1 MIGSV
6 KKFYLSKYKLEPF
19 LFALGFCTVFQV
31 IHYIPLPGIMSSYV
45 CNKNFMDV
53 AELVIMLRIQVG
65 KTALSFGLV
74 VVDMQNGF
82 VSKGGSYDKLGMNI
96 EAFRKIIPRMRI
108 LIAFCRNEDIPIFYT
123 EAVRERSGI
132 DLLTNIHMILP
143 RTREER
149 LKVPIT
155 VRGTWDSRIIDEI
168 KPGRNDHVIIKR
180 RDSAFQDTELRVWL
194 QSVGINTLIFC
205 GIDTSICVETSL
217 RDGFN
222 LGYDVILI
230 SDATASGVKK
240 HYETTLERVRDYYGI
255 VTSINGFE
263 KIIKLLKQ
271 IEGGT
276 TDYNDMSDARV
287 SRFLEK
293 HNLID
298 LRRVKQSRVSR
309 N

>member
-1 MIGSV
+1 GCSTQ
-6 KKFYLSKYKLEPF
+6 KY
-19 LFALGFCTVFQV
+19 C
-31 IHYIPLPGIMSSYV
+31 
-45 CNKNFMDV
+45 
-53 AELVIMLRIQVG
+53 R
-65 KTALSFGLV
+65 
-74 VVDMQNGF
+74 
-82 VSKGGSYDKLGMNI
+82 
-96 EAFRKIIPRMRI
+96 FRQQ
-108 LIAFCRNEDIPIFYT
+108 
-123 EAVRERSGI
+123 
-132 DLLTNIHMILP
+132 
-143 RTREER
+143 
-149 LKVPIT
+149 VPIT

-180 RDSAFQDTELRVWL
+180 GDSAFQDTELRVWL
-194 QSVGINTLIFC
+194 QSVRINTLIFC

-276 TDYNDMSDARV
+276 TDYYDMSDARV

-293 HNLID
+293 HKLMD
-298 LRRVKQSRVSR
+298 LRRVRQSRVSR